1 MSISEHPDPLATF
14 DEWLQE
20 AASQEPSLPDAV
32 ALATVDPRG
41 MPSVRIVLLKGADE
55 SGFVFYTNLES
66 SKAEDIKANPRA
78 ALCFHWKSLGK
89 QVRVEGRVEPVSD
102 EEADA
107 YFATRPRDA
116 CIGAWASKQS
126 RPLPG
131 RARLEQDFADYAAKF
146 GEGEVPRPVFWSGYR
161 VVPERIEFW
170 QSRPSRLHDRL
181 VYTRARRNWS
191 CERLYP

>member
-32 ALATVDPRG
+32 ALATVDHRG
-41 MPSVRIVLLKGADE
+41 MPSVRMVLLKGADE

-66 SKAEDIKANPRA
+66 SKAEDLKANPRA

-131 RARLEQDFADYAAKF
+131 RARLERDFADYEAKF

-181 VYTRARRNWS
+181 VYTRARRNWA